1 MLTKLNNHCNFPNI
15 LGSKLKIT
23 NLMKK
28 IQNTT
33 SFDVTVEEESFRDN
47 NKFFS
52 GNNVVIEQRRPVSS
66 FDMLLLLQ
74 IVEYHQKYKTSEL
87 IEHKEYKITLD
98 QEDKDLYKNE
108 IIVKCFDDIN
118 SEEYEKANSIENE
131 EQQREYI
138 LNLIQKKADEQ
149 NRKKYDMFAVE
160 KENYFI
166 EIDTAELLKQ
176 RGIRNKLENRIVIK
190 NSLFNLL
197 DNILSFY
204 FFKDSVA
211 EKIKEAKKGKKYAEW
226 KDEVK
231 DIFIKNKHKTKQFHR
246 HILENMS
253 TDEEY
258 NTIKIQINKGF
269 LDYCSESQHFDY
281 SHLMNLKLGSA
292 KAFFIN
298 SSFAY
303 KEILSKAYVFDL
315 MDLKYKLNSRNLIEA
330 VNSINELIKVGF
342 LDEKSRYDKSTGN
355 FYIYQKRE
363 QVVKKPTFK
372 KLKKAS

>member
-1 MLTKLNNHCNFPNI
+1 MTTKLNNHCNFPNI

-131 EQQREYI
+131 DEQREYV
-138 LNLIQKKADEQ
+138 LNLIQK
-149 NRKKYDMFAVE
+149 
-160 KENYFI
+160 
-166 EIDTAELLKQ
+166 
-176 RGIRNKLENRIVIK
+176 
-190 NSLFNLL
+190 
-197 DNILSFY
+197 
-204 FFKDSVA
+204 
-211 EKIKEAKKGKKYAEW
+211 
-226 KDEVK
+226 
-231 DIFIKNKHKTKQFHR
+231 
-246 HILENMS
+246 
-253 TDEEY
+253 
-258 NTIKIQINKGF
+258 
-269 LDYCSESQHFDY
+269 
-281 SHLMNLKLGSA
+281 
-292 KAFFIN
+292 
-298 SSFAY
+298 
-303 KEILSKAYVFDL
+303 
-315 MDLKYKLNSRNLIEA
+315 
-330 VNSINELIKVGF
+330 
-342 LDEKSRYDKSTGN
+342 
-355 FYIYQKRE
+355 
-363 QVVKKPTFK
+363 
-372 KLKKAS
+372 